1 MSFGI
6 TPTHWLAPP
15 GYLSR
20 AAAQGGREQARRVA
34 ANITPGG
41 PAVPY
46 DDAQAT
52 TQIITGKPETVIK
65 KLKHVID
72 LIDPAYLVLW
82 GREGPM
88 SHEVAMRS
96 IDLMSQEVIPA
107 IKEYRVDRE
116 KAKRATA
123 KV

>member
-1 MSFGI
+1 M
-6 TPTHWLAPP
+6 
-15 GYLSR
+15 
-20 AAAQGGREQARRVA
+20 A

-41 PAVPY
+41 PILPY
-46 DDAQAT
+46 EDAQAT

-72 LIDPAYLVLW
+72 LIDPGYVVLW

-107 IKEYRVDRE
+107 VKEYKADRE
-116 KAKRATA
+116 KAKKATA
-123 KV
+123 KA